1 VRVRFLRI
9 FEKFVKG
16 EKCRSLNAGGRK
28 VLEQQVDE
36 ILNGERC
43 NSFFLTAGV
52 EKFLNSRVEAILTG

>member
-16 EKCRSLNAGGRK
+16 EKCRSLNGGGRK

-36 ILNGERC
+36 FLNGEGC
-43 NSFFLTAGV
+43 NYFLTAGV